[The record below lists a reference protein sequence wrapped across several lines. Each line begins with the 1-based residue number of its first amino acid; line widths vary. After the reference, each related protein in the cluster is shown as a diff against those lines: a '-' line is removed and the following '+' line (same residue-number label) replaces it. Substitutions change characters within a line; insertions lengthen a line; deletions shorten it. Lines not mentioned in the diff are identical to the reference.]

1 MISFSTI
8 VLRLIVALLLGA
20 VIGFEREYRQHV
32 AGMRTTA
39 LISLGSALFTII
51 SAYGF
56 FNLLGVAHIQLDPTR
71 IASYVIAGIGF
82 LGGGVIFFQQGKE
95 RVRGLTTAA
104 AIWVIAAIG
113 MACGAGL
120 LWEAVTTTFLALAI
134 LIALRYLEQF
144 LLQRNLPHKQ
154 SITIEIGS
162 VTGEFLGRVYDIC
175 RQQGVTVEKLS
186 VHTMQENDTIN
197 ITCQGKDVATLA
209 DVVGELHNLPGV
221 RGVHFEVA

>member
-39 LISLGSALFTII
+39 LIALGSALFTII

-71 IASYVIAGIGF
+71 IASYIIAGIGF
-82 LGGGVIFFQQGKE
+82 LGGGVIFFQQGKD

-120 LWEAVTTTFLALAI
+120 L
-134 LIALRYLEQF
+134 
-144 LLQRNLPHKQ
+144 
-154 SITIEIGS
+154 
-162 VTGEFLGRVYDIC
+162 
-175 RQQGVTVEKLS
+175 
-186 VHTMQENDTIN
+186 
-197 ITCQGKDVATLA
+197 
-209 DVVGELHNLPGV
+209 
-221 RGVHFEVA
+221 

>member
-8 VLRLIVALLLGA
+8 VLRLLVALLLGA

-39 LISLGSALFTII
+39 LIALGSALFTII

-82 LGGGVIFFQQGKE
+82 LGGGVIFFHQGKE

-120 LWEAVTTTFLALAI
+120 LWEAVTTTFLTLAI
-134 LIALRYLEQF
+134 LIALRYVEQ
-144 LLQRNLPHKQ
+144 LLLVRHIPHKQ
-154 SITIEIGS
+154 SITVEAAA
-162 VTGEFLGRVYDIC
+162 VAGEFIDRVYDIC
-175 RQQGVTVEKLS
+175 HQHGITVEKLS
-186 VHTMQENDTIN
+186 VHTAQENDTIH
-197 ITCQGKDVATLA
+197 ITCQAKDVATLA
-209 DVVGELHNLPGV
+209 NAVGELRGLPEV
-221 RGVHFEVA
+221 RGVHFEAA

>member
-1 MISFSTI
+1 MISFPTI

-51 SAYGF
+51 SGYGF
-56 FNLLGVAHIQLDPTR
+56 FNLLNVPHIQLDPTR
-71 IASYVIAGIGF
+71 IASYIIAGIGF
-82 LGGGVIFFQQGKE
+82 LGGGVIFFQQGKD

-134 LIALRYLEQF
+134 LIALRYVEQ
-144 LLQRNLPHKQ
+144 LLLLRHLPHKQ
-154 SITIEIGS
+154 SIMIEAEA
-162 VTGEFLGRVYDIC
+162 VAGEFIGRVYDVCHQHGI
-175 RQQGVTVEKLS
+175 TVEKLG
-186 VHTMQENDTIN
+186 VHTAQGNDTIN
-197 ITCQGKDVATLA
+197 ITCHVKDVAVLA
-209 DVVGELHNLPGV
+209 DVAGELHGLPEV
-221 RGVHFEVA
+221 RGVHFEAA